1 MIDLMKG
8 NVLRHLFIVLITL
21 LSACTSTADMAD
33 QIIDLG
39 TIKTTKETFDG
50 STTIIASPH
59 RLYDPDRSMW
69 STSLNNFFLGAR
81 WNSKHKDT
89 VVLIIEHRG
98 STSSRT
104 VYLSVKGININIDGD
119 ITLYTANE
127 STILT
132 DGGYNTITRTIY
144 TRSRNSVVVSLNTLN
159 EMVSAK
165 DCRIRIHTS
174 KGYQDFIFSVDRI
187 PGGSGASRM
196 SIRKFLSVIKEL

>member
-1 MIDLMKG
+1 MKG
-8 NVLRHLFIVLITL
+8 DILKNLFVVFIIL
-21 LSACTSTADMAD
+21 LSACTSTADIAD
-33 QIIDLG
+33 QMIDLG

-50 STTIIASPH
+50 STTVIASPH

-81 WNSKHKDT
+81 WNSKHEDT
-89 VVLIIEHRG
+89 VVLTIEHRG
-98 STSSRT
+98 STSSET
-104 VYLSVKGININIDGD
+104 IYLSVRNININIDGD
-119 ITLYTANE
+119 ITSYTTNK
-127 STILT
+127 STILSN
-132 DGGYNTITRTIY
+132 GGYNTITRTIY

-165 DCRIRIHTS
+165 DCRLRIHTS